1 MYILSTAFA
10 CNLVVYRTFV
20 LSVCLAERS
29 WPLISRLFLRIWLA
43 YHPNTCCLPHVQN
56 LLSVRLST
64 VCALCLHCRAKLSIS
79 IWLPINFIW
88 FLMVSQN
95 TRNPKG
101 SLPGDSPGS
110 RIPQGFWEAQ
120 KIAHN
125 VVLST
130 ARALCKPPQGILVMC
145 NLIPTAQH
153 LDLVKSYGIVWNHM

>member
-1 MYILSTAFA
+1 MCFWFCCLLHTCALCLPYRAKLSINTQ
-10 CNLVVYRTFV
+10 
-20 LSVCLAERS
+20 S
-29 WPLISRLFLRIWLA
+29 FLRIWLA
-43 YHPNTCCLPHVQN
+43 YHPNTCCLQHVQN
-56 LLSVRLST
+56 LPSGCLST
-64 VCALCLHCRAKLSIS
+64 VCALCLLCRAKLSIS
-79 IWLPINFIW
+79 IWLPINFVW
-88 FLMVSQN
+88 FLMINYTEAQG
-95 TRNPKG
+95 R
-101 SLPGDSPGS
+101 LPGESPGS